1 MYTGKSCAL
10 PQVTKRHEGETVTDA
25 FQQILNY
32 FLSSKVSEHER
43 KWEKA
48 WKRIFATATA
58 HTVRRC
64 VHHTQQFAMPDSH
77 YSHYEIINICKKI
90 AKTNLLRHIL
100 LCVHCRPSAW
110 ERRKRTMTHHVSTI
124 RVHITNFNN
133 TLEKK
138 KEERKKRL
146 PLWGDKDINNVLFV
160 YSKPVAAERKG
171 APFFLSFLPPVVI
184 TWYLHVHTRA
194 HLANKQIKQKNTL
207 PDVYM
212 YIMNTQNVH
221 TATHTHTFAE
231 FLRLLSFSTLTFP
244 LASSTTVG
252 KLWYKNETRTCTH
265 ACTQFFSLF
274 LKTYVHART
283 RTEHLHFPLLSLFL
297 PPLIFDLTHW
307 HPSPWG
313 REGNGSSP
321 CESSTR
327 RSAAQS

>member
-1 MYTGKSCAL
+1 MRKSMEKNFRYSHCTHCEEVCAPHTAVRNARFSLLALWNNKYLQKNCKNKFAEAYTTLCTL
-10 PQVTKRHEGETVTDA
+10 PAIRMRKKKKNYDTPRINNTSAYHK
-25 FQQILNY
+25 FQQH
-32 FLSSKVSEHER
+32 VR
-43 KWEKA
+43 K
-48 WKRIFATATA
+48 
-58 HTVRRC
+58 
-64 VHHTQQFAMPDSH
+64 
-77 YSHYEIINICKKI
+77 KK
-90 AKTNLLRHIL
+90 
-100 LCVHCRPSAW
+100 
-110 ERRKRTMTHHVSTI
+110 
-124 RVHITNFNN
+124 
-133 TLEKK
+133 KK
-138 KEERKKRL
+138 KERKDCHFEVTKISIMSCLYTASLLRPREREL
-146 PLWGDKDINNVLFV
+146 PSFYL
-160 YSKPVAAERKG
+160 
-171 APFFLSFLPPVVI
+171 FLPPVVI

>member
-1 MYTGKSCAL
+1 MRKSMEKNFRYSHCIHCEEVCAPRTAVRNARFSLLALWNNKYLQKNCKNKFADAYTTLCTL
-10 PQVTKRHEGETVTDA
+10 PAIRMRKKKKNYDTPRINNTSAYHK
-25 FQQILNY
+25 FQQ
-32 FLSSKVSEHER
+32 H
-43 KWEKA
+43 
-48 WKRIFATATA
+48 
-58 HTVRRC
+58 VR
-64 VHHTQQFAMPDSH
+64 
-77 YSHYEIINICKKI
+77 
-90 AKTNLLRHIL
+90 
-100 LCVHCRPSAW
+100 
-110 ERRKRTMTHHVSTI
+110 
-124 RVHITNFNN
+124 
-133 TLEKK
+133 KK

-265 ACTQFFSLF
+265 ACTQFFFPLF
-274 LKTYVHART
+274 KNLCT
-283 RTEHLHFPLLSLFL
+283 RTHAHRTFTLSSSFHFFFLLSFL
-297 PPLIFDLTHW
+297 TW
-307 HPSPWG
+307 HTG
-313 REGNGSSP
+313 TLRHGGEREM
-321 CESSTR
+321 EVVRVKAR
-327 RSAAQS
+327 RAAQQHNHKCLKK

>member
-138 KEERKKRL
+138 KKKERKDCHFEVTKISIMSCLYTASLLRL
-146 PLWGDKDINNVLFV
+146 R
-160 YSKPVAAERKG
+160 EREL
-171 APFFLSFLPPVVI
+171 LSFYLFLPPVVI

-231 FLRLLSFSTLTFP
+231 FLRLLSFSTHISPRFFYYCRQTMVQKRDTHMYTRMHTVFFP
-244 LASSTTVG
+244 LF
-252 KLWYKNETRTCTH
+252 KNLCTRTH
-265 ACTQFFSLF
+265 AHRTFTLSSSFTFSSSSHFWLDTLAPF
-274 LKTYVHART
+274 AMGARGK
-283 RTEHLHFPLLSLFL
+283 
-297 PPLIFDLTHW
+297 W
-307 HPSPWG
+307 K
-313 REGNGSSP
+313 
-321 CESSTR
+321 
-327 RSAAQS
+327 

>member
-171 APFFLSFLPPVVI
+171 APFFLSFFTPSSYYMI
-184 TWYLHVHTRA
+184 FTRTHTRT
-194 HLANKQIKQKNTL
+194 LGKQTNQTKKHTPRCL
-207 PDVYM
+207 Y
-212 YIMNTQNVH
+212 VH
-221 TATHTHTFAE
+221 YEHAECTHSHTHTHICRILAPFVFFHSHISPRFFYYCRQTMVQKRDTHMYTRMHTVF
-231 FLRLLSFSTLTFP
+231 FP
-244 LASSTTVG
+244 LF
-252 KLWYKNETRTCTH
+252 KNLCTRTH
-265 ACTQFFSLF
+265 AHRTFTLSSSFTFSSSSHFWLDTLAPF
-274 LKTYVHART
+274 AMGARGK
-283 RTEHLHFPLLSLFL
+283 
-297 PPLIFDLTHW
+297 W
-307 HPSPWG
+307 K
-313 REGNGSSP
+313 
-321 CESSTR
+321 
-327 RSAAQS
+327 